1 MTERKDT
8 TSSALIST
16 DPAFRNALRKALAGS
31 GRPITIGCEIT
42 EPLAQMAPASVSEL
56 KRLDPELVFL
66 DLGDDPA
73 VGVQFAQF
81 LADSN
86 PRRQFVAVGPV
97 LQPELLMEAMRAG
110 VSEYLPKPV
119 SADVL
124 SAALER
130 TARKMGLAA
139 DGGATTTGKL
149 LATFSVKGG
158 SGTTT
163 VATNLAIQLHKL
175 TRKKTLLVDLN
186 LEMGDVALFLGMQP
200 RFTFMELIRNLHRMD
215 AELLASFTDSHESGV
230 HLISGPEDPGTSEA
244 LSPDTVHKILGFLRQ
259 HYDYIVV
266 DTSKSFGAVT
276 MAILEQADE
285 VLLVTNADLPSVR
298 NIKRTMPL
306 LVHAAG
312 GTDEHLRLVLN
323 RYQEDDMISL
333 KQVEG
338 TLGMAVYATL
348 ANDQDTAT
356 RAINSGKPFILD
368 GKSTL
373 SSDLGSLGAR
383 LVGMDAAKD
392 ARKGPLGSIKKL
404 LGFNK
409 EKGIAHE

>member
-1 MTERKDT
+1 MTQEGT
-8 TSSALIST
+8 TSALIST
-16 DPAFRNALRKALAGS
+16 DPAFRNALRKAVASS

-56 KRLDPELVFL
+56 KRLNPELVFL
-66 DLGDDPA
+66 DLGDDPT

-81 LADSN
+81 LSDSN

-110 VSEYLPKPV
+110 ITEYLPKPV
-119 SADVL
+119 PADVL
-124 SAALER
+124 RAAVER
-130 TARKMGLAA
+130 TSRKMGLSV
-139 DGGATTTGKL
+139 DGGARTGAKL
-149 LATFSVKGG
+149 LVAFSVKGG
-158 SGTTT
+158 AGTTT

-186 LEMGDVALFLGMQP
+186 LEIGDVALFLGMQP

-215 AELLASFTDSHESGV
+215 GELLASLTDSHESGV
-230 HLISGPEDPGTSEA
+230 QVISGPEDPRTSEA
-244 LSPDTVHKILGFLRQ
+244 LSPDTVPQILALLRQ
-259 HYDYIVV
+259 HYDYVVV

-306 LVHAAG
+306 LVGAG

-348 ANDQDTAT
+348 ANDQEATT
-356 RAINSGKPFILD
+356 RAINTGKPFILD
-368 GKSTL
+368 GKSSL
-373 SSDLGSLGAR
+373 SSDLESLGAR

-404 LGFNK
+404 LRFNK
-409 EKGIAHE
+409 EKGVVHE